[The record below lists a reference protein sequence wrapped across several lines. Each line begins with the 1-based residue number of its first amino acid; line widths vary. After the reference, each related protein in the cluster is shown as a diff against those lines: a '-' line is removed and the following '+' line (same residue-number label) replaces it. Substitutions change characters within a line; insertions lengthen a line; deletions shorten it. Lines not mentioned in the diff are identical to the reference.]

1 MDPTLQFLGRISVTK
16 AFPPLTPP
24 PRAHRCINRI
34 QGSAAAHRHHRGE
47 TAADGTDRRHGMA
60 SRAEDAPAPLP
71 PSRRRYCRP
80 NPAAASAASPRLLA
94 CQIPPPP
101 PDLTAARLCVAAA
114 AAARAAPFGA
124 LVQRFRLAGGPRPR
138 FPVTPRPHFSH
149 GRPAVMHDRAARC
162 GTPAKRARQSG
173 FCHAGANAAG
183 NRCEFMPRRN
193 RRRFVRSRVPS
204 ARRAAVQRPFPAR
217 SLLA

>member
-1 MDPTLQFLGRISVTK
+1 
-16 AFPPLTPP
+16 
-24 PRAHRCINRI
+24 
-34 QGSAAAHRHHRGE
+34 
-47 TAADGTDRRHGMA
+47 MA

-80 NPAAASAASPRLLA
+80 NTAAASAASPRLLA

-204 ARRAAVQRPFPAR
+204 ARRAAVQRLFPAR
-217 SLLA
+217 SLLAQTGLTESAAEDTSSPSLPGRRRRPAAPVHSFAIKDVPAPLLSICRRPFHRAAPGRA

>member
-80 NPAAASAASPRLLA
+80 NTAAANFGLRRLR
-94 CQIPPPP
+94 P
-101 PDLTAARLCVAAA
+101 AARLQDSAAA
-114 AAARAAPFGA
+114 AGLDGGQTLRRGGSSE
-124 LVQRFRLAGGPRPR
+124 GGP
-138 FPVTPRPHFSH
+138 
-149 GRPAVMHDRAARC
+149 
-162 GTPAKRARQSG
+162 
-173 FCHAGANAAG
+173 
-183 NRCEFMPRRN
+183 
-193 RRRFVRSRVPS
+193 
-204 ARRAAVQRPFPAR
+204 
-217 SLLA
+217 LAH